1 MKNIT
6 SRAPLSISRAVS
18 TASHASL
25 SEKLLQKLKSR
36 RIPLFYDYLHP
47 QPSHLLNLSLIDLFS
62 GTWFPQCETSLVGIL
77 PSVTS
82 PPRLAAGHHL
92 VYFPP
97 QVTLSQLL
105 PDGTDILHSP
115 GHPFSRR
122 LWAGGRIKFAA
133 TGNLLLDGSR
143 AVCIETIRNVSTKG
157 KEGEEKVF
165 VGIERRIGTVHE
177 GEKESDVR
185 KRIWKEDEED
195 FGQASII
202 ENRNLVFMREKSQE
216 QVKYDKERF
225 SDSSRVVKPPG
236 KPEFRHSMKPTK
248 ALLFRF
254 SALTFNAHSI
264 HLDKAYT
271 QDVEGYRDLLVH
283 GPLSLTLLLT
293 TAQAYLAKLKLTIR
307 DIEYRNLTPIYVGEE
322 LGICGK
328 PKNGKIPGAW
338 DVWIENREGGLAV
351 RGTIHTEIEAQNANA
366 TK

>member
-1 MKNIT
+1 MKLHHEVSAMRSFSMKNIT
-6 SRAPLSISRAVS
+6 FCAPLSISRAVS
-18 TASHASL
+18 TASPASL

-62 GTWFPQCETSLVGIL
+62 GTWSPQCETSLVGTL

-97 QVTLSQLL
+97 QVTSSQLL

-157 KEGEEKVF
+157 QEGEEKVF

-225 SDSSRVVKPPG
+225 SDSSRVVK
-236 KPEFRHSMKPTK
+236 RMYD
-248 ALLFRF
+248 R
-254 SALTFNAHSI
+254 SI
-264 HLDKAYT
+264 YSSSST
-271 QDVEGYRDLLVH
+271 N
-283 GPLSLTLLLT
+283 SLIL
-293 TAQAYLAKLKLTIR
+293 
-307 DIEYRNLTPIYVGEE
+307 
-322 LGICGK
+322 
-328 PKNGKIPGAW
+328 
-338 DVWIENREGGLAV
+338 
-351 RGTIHTEIEAQNANA
+351 
-366 TK
+366 